1 MTLRN
6 SDLQSDSDL
15 DSIRNSCD
23 VFDICGRQYFV
34 PTLGFAILI
43 LPLMP
48 QGEYKAV
55 ATEENQA
62 FEMTVSG
69 KNHQ

>member
-1 MTLRN
+1 MGDRGSEYKAATN
-6 SDLQSDSDL
+6 IDKN
-15 DSIRNSCD
+15 I
-23 VFDICGRQYFV
+23 VEFFFDICGRQYFV
-34 PTLGFAILI
+34 PKLGFAIII

>member
-1 MTLRN
+1 MGDRGSGYKAATN
-6 SDLQSDSDL
+6 IDKN
-15 DSIRNSCD
+15 I
-23 VFDICGRQYFV
+23 VEYFLWS
-34 PTLGFAILI
+34 PIFCPALGLAIII